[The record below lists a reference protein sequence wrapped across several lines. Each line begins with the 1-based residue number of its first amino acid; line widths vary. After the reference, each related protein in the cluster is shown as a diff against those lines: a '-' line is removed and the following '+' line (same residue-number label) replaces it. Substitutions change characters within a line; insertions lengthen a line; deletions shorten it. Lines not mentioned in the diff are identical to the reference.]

1 MDYDVNVCGFFH
13 GLRLALWE
21 SQGVMTHMLRTHVL
35 EEVQGIEHQRLS
47 VVARYGAKGWLGG
60 DGDVLWLRQQ

>member
-1 MDYDVNVCGFFH
+1 
-13 GLRLALWE
+13 
-21 SQGVMTHMLRTHVL
+21 MTHMLRTHVL